1 MALKGFPFTSLGHD
15 RRYGASDWSQYFS
28 HLVGNGVFA
37 GKASELQVVAGSNM
51 TINILSGSGWI
62 DGIIAVNSDIFQ
74 ITLANASGVA
84 TRTDRIV
91 LRLNMTN
98 REMELLAIKGT
109 TTAPP
114 ELIRDGTL
122 YDLSLATILV
132 PTGTTAILQSMIT
145 DTRPDAAICG
155 WVSGIIDQIDTT
167 GLFEQFRDSFD
178 IWFDHIKGLLSV
190 DAAGNLQNQI
200 DLANATYGYLPDKVS
215 KKQDTAISQMIN
227 LL

>member
-28 HLVGNGVFA
+28 HLVGNGIFA

-167 GLFEQFRDSFD
+167 GLFAQFRDSFD
-178 IWFDHIKGLLSV
+178 IWFEHVKGQLSV

-200 DLANATYGYLPDKVS
+200 DDFVEQTAINNHY
-215 KKQDTAISQMIN
+215 KQDVLLSQIIN
-227 LL
+227 VL

>member
-1 MALKGFPFTSLGHD
+1 MALKGFPFTSIGHD

-28 HLVGNGVFA
+28 HLVGNGIFA
-37 GKASELQVVAGSNM
+37 GKASEMQVVAGSNM
-51 TINILSGSGWI
+51 TVNVLGGSGWI

-98 REMELLAIKGT
+98 RAMELMAITGT
-109 TTAPP
+109 TAQPP

-132 PTGTTAILQSMIT
+132 PTGTTTISQSMIT
-145 DTRPDAAICG
+145 DTRSDAAVCG
-155 WVSGIIDQIDTT
+155 WVSGMIDQIDTT
-167 GLFEQFRDSFD
+167 GLFEQFRDGFYT
-178 IWFDHIKGLLSV
+178 WFNTIKGQLST

-200 DLANATYGYLPDKVS
+200 DDVVEQTVNNNHY
-215 KKQDTAISQMIN
+215 KQDVLLSQIIN
-227 LL
+227 VL